1 MTGFDDEPYGAVMY
15 EKKKSQKLHQ
25 TARMDL
31 PLIEIE
37 EEDTEKGGKRN
48 RNIGMWQGVRTGK
61 KRGHKGQL
69 YPLFSSKIF
78 LLLQRERVENEVSGL
93 LSQILIL
100 I

>member
-1 MTGFDDEPYGAVMY
+1 MRWQKGKQGKRKGDERKVRG
-15 EKKKSQKLHQ
+15 EERRDK
-25 TARMDL
+25 
-31 PLIEIE
+31 EE

>member
-37 EEDTEKGGKRN
+37 EN
-48 RNIGMWQGVRTGK
+48 VGK
-61 KRGHKGQL
+61 KW
-69 YPLFSSKIF
+69 I
-78 LLLQRERVENEVSGL
+78 ERY
-93 LSQILIL
+93 I
-100 I
+100 